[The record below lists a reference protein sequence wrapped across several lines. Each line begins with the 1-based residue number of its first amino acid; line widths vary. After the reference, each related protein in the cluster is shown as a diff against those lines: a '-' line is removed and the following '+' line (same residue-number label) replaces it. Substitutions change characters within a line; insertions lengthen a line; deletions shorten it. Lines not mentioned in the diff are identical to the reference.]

1 MKKLIQISLLGL
13 LIQIGPSLQAAP
25 NRVYVEQAR
34 QLADKMNVPFDD
46 EKSLL
51 PQVLE
56 LRDIQRDKVFEISRM
71 TSRHSASCKRA
82 RRQLME
88 VNSLVRKLR
97 VSIDR

>member
-1 MKKLIQISLLGL
+1 MKKLLQISLLGL
-13 LIQIGPSLQAAP
+13 LIQIAPSLQAAT
-25 NRVYVEQAR
+25 NRIYVDQAR
-34 QLADKMNVPFDD
+34 DLAEKMNVPFDD
-46 EKSLL
+46 KMSLL

-56 LRDIQRDKVFEISRM
+56 LRDLQREKVFEISRM

-88 VNSLVRKLR
+88 VNGLVRKLR